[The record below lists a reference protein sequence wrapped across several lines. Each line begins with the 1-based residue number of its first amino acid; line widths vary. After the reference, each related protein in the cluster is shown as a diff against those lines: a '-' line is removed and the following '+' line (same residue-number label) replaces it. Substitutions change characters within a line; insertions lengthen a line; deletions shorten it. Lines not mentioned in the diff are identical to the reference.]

1 MTLFSLPIC
10 FPLWRCPG
18 LGLSARAGPSLLVGK
33 AHPSL
38 PSPVVYLQTSALR
51 RPSSASRGEVQVS
64 GGVRGIPSW
73 VARGQPLSRL
83 DASQPQAAS
92 GDRGEKGGRPELAG

>member
-1 MTLFSLPIC
+1 M
-10 FPLWRCPG
+10 
-18 LGLSARAGPSLLVGK
+18 GK

-73 VARGQPLSRL
+73 FTRGQPLSRL

-92 GDRGEKGGRPELAG
+92 DDRGEKGGCPELAG